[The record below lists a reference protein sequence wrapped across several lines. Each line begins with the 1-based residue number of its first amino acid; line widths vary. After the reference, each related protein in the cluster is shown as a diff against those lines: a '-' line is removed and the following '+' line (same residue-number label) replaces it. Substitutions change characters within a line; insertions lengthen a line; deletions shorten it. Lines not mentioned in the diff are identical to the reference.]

1 MATAAPHVKLLRQL
15 ASAKDDYLSGAFD
28 ISWDGAKAT
37 LYLVFGRPSH
47 AVFDT
52 DQAQIEG
59 EAAIDALLAEL
70 PRTFAVSDWRRAMSP
85 QETLSISIDELAGPF
100 VRLAGSYADD
110 PVSEE
115 SPEWWTAD
123 DSSPDLAFG
132 LADFPLLPGGRPLWA
147 ETSPENVNLAE
158 RLAELPPSIL
168 ILTGAKL
175 RAAAVVS
182 GGDLIDAVWID
193 DEDQAR
199 GEAAG
204 MAILGATKGTLA
216 GYALDDPRVAEA
228 LTMLWRL
235 PVAVNGIEM
244 SWLDPASMLAAFRAD
259 GLDRVLV
266 IDAPV
271 RGIALFSRGGLVAV
285 YSETQRSAV
294 ASPER
299 LRSLLSQARGRL
311 TVMERKPRPV
321 AAAAPVAPSA
331 TDFFGVLV
339 PEEPA
344 EAAMS
349 NGPETHPE
357 VESPAAEVET
367 ADAEGVVE
375 SSAEVDTHDAV
386 ETSAASD
393 TVAVAEPSVSID
405 TDAVAA
411 EPSAPSEADTVA
423 AEPSAPIDTDTA
435 AGKPSAPSDA
445 DTVAAEPSAPIDT
458 DTFTATATAD
468 TWTAPSETTTSE
480 SETETDTDAG
490 AEAAP
495 DATASDEPPPP
506 PPPDAEHEP
515 LAVDLNIA
523 ASAEDAP
530 PPQEADIAA
539 SVEHS
544 PPPPA
549 PDALA
554 EPEVTPKRP
563 WWAFGSK
570 KKKKDKAASSA
581 SATPAPT
588 PETIAAAAAAAH
600 EAEDAAEFAGWSVRQ
615 QNPESQP
622 AWLRPREHAEASDDV
637 PTGTEPPAAAE
648 AVADRP
654 EGETAEAAPV
664 ADAEQPAAPASTWSV
679 VEPGTTT
686 LRAVSWPSTPTTPD
700 DAATHDANDDE
711 SSAAPQTETA
721 AAQGWSARDVLADSV
736 GWYQPSEPAHHED
749 GAEAAADEPHADDA
763 ETAHDDSGEAAH
775 DESGEAAHDVRGE
788 AAHDDSGEA
797 AHDDSGEAAH
807 DDSGE
812 AAQAGTDEA
821 QHEADGDPEVAAEV
835 NHSVSTW
842 FQPEHVA
849 ASDSELA
856 ATVGDDPAD
865 ETEHDAS
872 AASEPTHDF
881 WAEFASPDPDADAD
895 TGTTA
900 ETEPGAHAGTTAE
913 SDPGVDSGT
922 TSESA
927 PDGSETGAEAESE
940 REPAV
945 VDHSDLFARKPSER
959 TSAPWSWPLAEAEV
973 APALEPHPSTPAPV
987 DETPEPATTSAQSP
1001 AEPDDW
1007 EPVFEG
1013 PGDQSF
1019 FQRDEPVGSQFVDFD
1034 EVRTELV
1041 QIGIVWLGEAN
1052 AVPVTALLRKTRS
1065 TIDDFVATID
1075 TIRGLHLE
1083 GQDPASVQAMAREMH
1098 QQAAERLCGA

>member
-115 SPEWWTAD
+115 SPEWWSAD

-132 LADFPLLPGGRPLWA
+132 LSDFPLLPGGRPLWA

-204 MAILGATKGTLA
+204 MAILGATKGSLA

-235 PVAVNGIEM
+235 PLAVSGIEM

-321 AAAAPVAPSA
+321 AAAATNAAPSA
-331 TDFFGVLV
+331 TDFFGVVV
-339 PEEPA
+339 PEA
-344 EAAMS
+344 S
-349 NGPETHPE
+349 PEVVSETDVPTSEVDGTHPDE
-357 VESPAAEVET
+357 ESPTAVGEHPDAET
-367 ADAEGVVE
+367 AV
-375 SSAEVDTHDAV
+375 
-386 ETSAASD
+386 
-393 TVAVAEPSVSID
+393 EPS
-405 TDAVAA
+405 
-411 EPSAPSEADTVA
+411 
-423 AEPSAPIDTDTA
+423 
-435 AGKPSAPSDA
+435 
-445 DTVAAEPSAPIDT
+445 
-458 DTFTATATAD
+458 
-468 TWTAPSETTTSE
+468 
-480 SETETDTDAG
+480 
-490 AEAAP
+490 AAP
-495 DATASDEPPPP
+495 DADVAAEIAADGASNTDVAAEIAIPPPDAAAPETETELEPVAAEHPEPPPP
-506 PPPDAEHEP
+506 PPPDAEHAASQADGEIATSAEHAP
-515 LAVDLNIA
+515 PPSDANIA
-523 ASAEDAP
+523 AST
-530 PPQEADIAA
+530 
-539 SVEHS
+539 EHA

-549 PDALA
+549 PDIPA
-554 EPEVTPKRP
+554 EPERKAKRP
-563 WWAFGSK
+563 WWAFGSRK
-570 KKKKDKAASSA
+570 KKAAS
-581 SATPAPT
+581 TPTA
-588 PETIAAAAAAAH
+588 EAAAAEAAAAH
-600 EAEDAAEFAGWSVRQ
+600 EAAEAASFAGWSVRKPD
-615 QNPESQP
+615 PEAQP
-622 AWLRPREHAEASDDV
+622 IWYRSRDHAQESDGAAEGSEA
-637 PTGTEPPAAAE
+637 PPPAAE
-648 AVADRP
+648 AVA
-654 EGETAEAAPV
+654 EAPV
-664 ADAEQPAAPASTWSV
+664 AETPADEAEATSPAPTWSV
-679 VEPGTTT
+679 VEPGAVTP
-686 LRAVSWPSTPTTPD
+686 RATSWPSTPT
-700 DAATHDANDDE
+700 
-711 SSAAPQTETA
+711 APPAEGSGEAEPSNEAQPETA
-721 AAQGWSARDVLADSV
+721 ASPAWSARDVIADSV
-736 GWYQPSEPAHHED
+736 GWYQPPEADHPETS
-749 GAEAAADEPHADDA
+749 EAAPQDAPAAAAESADEDSGEAGHM
-763 ETAHDDSGEAAH
+763 DSGEAAH
-775 DESGEAAHDVRGE
+775 LDAGESAHEGDGESAHMDAGDAAHE
-788 AAHDDSGEA
+788 DSGD
-797 AHDDSGEAAH
+797 H
-807 DDSGE
+807 
-812 AAQAGTDEA
+812 
-821 QHEADGDPEVAAEV
+821 EVAAEV
-835 NHSVSTW
+835 DHSLAAW
-842 FQPEHVA
+842 FHPDQVAPQDDGPAPTAEHEPVATDDHDAVAGHDELVASNEQAPDSASDAEPVA
-849 ASDSELA
+849 AN
-856 ATVGDDPAD
+856 GDEPAD
-865 ETEHDAS
+865 VTEHDSS
-872 AASEPTHDF
+872 AATEPAHDF
-881 WAEFASPDPDADAD
+881 WAEFASPDADADA
-895 TGTTA
+895 TA
-900 ETEPGAHAGTTAE
+900 ELEADTTQA
-913 SDPGVDSGT
+913 T
-922 TSESA
+922 A
-927 PDGSETGAEAESE
+927 AEAEPAD
-940 REPAV
+940 EPAAQGEPA
-945 VDHSDLFARKPSER
+945 DEPAAQAEPADEPAAEAEPAAEPAAEHPDPFTRRPSER
-959 TSAPWSWPLAEAEV
+959 TGAPWSWPLAESEP
-973 APALEPHPSTPAPV
+973 APAPVSHPSTSARV
-987 DETPEPATTSAQSP
+987 DETPEPATTSAHNA
-1001 AEPDDW
+1001 AESEDW

-1013 PGDQSF
+1013 AGDQSF

>member
-47 AVFDT
+47 AVFDS

-110 PVSEE
+110 PVGEE
-115 SPEWWTAD
+115 SPEWWSAD

-132 LADFPLLPGGRPLWA
+132 LSDFPLLPGGRPLWA

-204 MAILGATKGTLA
+204 MALLGATKGSLA

-235 PVAVNGIEM
+235 PLAVSGIEM

-321 AAAAPVAPSA
+321 AAPAAHTAPSA
-331 TDFFGVLV
+331 TDFFGVLAT
-339 PEEPA
+339 EAPA
-344 EAAMS
+344 EAT
-349 NGPETHPE
+349 PEAAEQGEEESHVADGEPADAAAAVETEAATETDAAAESGAHVETEAAAESGMAAETEAHPE
-357 VESPAAEVET
+357 STVGVGSDAAAVADAAAETSAETEGAAEIATAEPDRSTGYPPPDSEADASAIVESDTPEATVDHAPEAASTEEPTAEPAAEGEPAAT
-367 ADAEGVVE
+367 FAEHGADG
-375 SSAEVDTHDAV
+375 
-386 ETSAASD
+386 
-393 TVAVAEPSVSID
+393 
-405 TDAVAA
+405 
-411 EPSAPSEADTVA
+411 SEL
-423 AEPSAPIDTDTA
+423 
-435 AGKPSAPSDA
+435 
-445 DTVAAEPSAPIDT
+445 
-458 DTFTATATAD
+458 
-468 TWTAPSETTTSE
+468 
-480 SETETDTDAG
+480 
-490 AEAAP
+490 
-495 DATASDEPPPP
+495 PPP
-506 PPPDAEHEP
+506 PPPDAEQVAP
-515 LAVDLNIA
+515 PTDSDVA
-523 ASAEDAP
+523 ASAEHA
-530 PPQEADIAA
+530 
-539 SVEHS
+539 

-549 PDALA
+549 PDTQA
-554 EPEVTPKRP
+554 EP
-563 WWAFGSK
+563 GSK
-570 KKKKDKAASSA
+570 TKRHWWSRGGSRKKDNAAS
-581 SATPAPT
+581 TPT
-588 PETIAAAAAAAH
+588 PETIAAETAAAH
-600 EAEDAAEFAGWSVRQ
+600 EAADAASFAGWSVRQ
-615 QNPESQP
+615 QNPEPQP
-622 AWLRPREHAEASDDV
+622 VWQRSRDYVEGSDGVAEGAEA
-637 PTGTEPPAAAE
+637 PPPAPEAAVD
-648 AVADRP
+648 APAAD
-654 EGETAEAAPV
+654 AEAA
-664 ADAEQPAAPASTWSV
+664 AAAPSWSV
-679 VEPGTTT
+679 IDPGTAAH
-686 LRAVSWPSTPTTPD
+686 RAPS
-700 DAATHDANDDE
+700 E
-711 SSAAPQTETA
+711 QSAPLYDPAGEAEAPAVQPETA
-721 AAQGWSARDVLADSV
+721 ASQGWSARDVLADSV
-736 GWYQPSEPAHHED
+736 GWYQPAEPVHPEGGHESPADEAPADAADDVHEGSTAEAPGDAAEGAPEATGQAAHEGDGDAAHE
-749 GAEAAADEPHADDA
+749 GAAEATREGEDDTAPDVAAEAMHATDSGPAPDVAPGGHDEHDVAASHAAIDWYHPAPLAATDHQPAGEDEHESVAAAESTPSTAHEYEAAAGD
-763 ETAHDDSGEAAH
+763 HDL
-775 DESGEAAHDVRGE
+775 
-788 AAHDDSGEA
+788 
-797 AHDDSGEAAH
+797 
-807 DDSGE
+807 
-812 AAQAGTDEA
+812 
-821 QHEADGDPEVAAEV
+821 
-835 NHSVSTW
+835 
-842 FQPEHVA
+842 A
-849 ASDSELA
+849 ASDEKAPTGETDAEPVA
-856 ATVGDDPAD
+856 AAGDEPAD
-865 ETEHDAS
+865 ATEHDPS
-872 AASEPTHDF
+872 AHVEPAHDF

-895 TGTTA
+895 TS
-900 ETEPGAHAGTTAE
+900 AE
-913 SDPGVDSGT
+913 S
-922 TSESA
+922 
-927 PDGSETGAEAESE
+927 AEAEPAASE
-940 REPAV
+940 AETAEAPV
-945 VDHSDLFARKPSER
+945 EGDHQDLFIRKSSER
-959 TSAPWSWPLAEAEV
+959 TVAPWSWPLAESEPTA
-973 APALEPHPSTPAPV
+973 APTPHSSTAAPV
-987 DETPEPATTSAQSP
+987 EETPEPATTSAQAAS
-1001 AEPDDW
+1001 ESEDW

-1013 PGDQSF
+1013 AGDQSF

-1041 QIGIVWLGEAN
+1041 QIGVVWLGEAN

-1083 GQDPASVQAMAREMH
+1083 GQDPASIQAMAREMH

>member
-47 AVFDT
+47 AVFDS

-110 PVSEE
+110 PVSDE
-115 SPEWWTAD
+115 SPEWWSAD

-132 LADFPLLPGGRPLWA
+132 LSDFPLLPGGRPLWA

-204 MAILGATKGTLA
+204 MAILGATKGSLA

-235 PVAVNGIEM
+235 PLAVSGIEM

-321 AAAAPVAPSA
+321 AAAAGQGAPSA
-331 TDFFGVLV
+331 TDFFGVV
-339 PEEPA
+339 APEVAPEPDVSTA
-344 EAAMS
+344 EAV
-349 NGPETHPE
+349 ETEPE
-357 VESPAAEVET
+357 VESHAAEGEH
-367 ADAEGVVE
+367 ADAE
-375 SSAEVDTHDAV
+375 AAV
-386 ETSAASD
+386 ETSAPEVAAPEAETESEPLARELAPDAGTDVEAPEAEGEAEHGTVASPDVQTSESD
-393 TVAVAEPSVSID
+393 TAFDATPRSANESGEAAH
-405 TDAVAA
+405 TDAVADG
-411 EPSAPSEADTVA
+411 SA
-423 AEPSAPIDTDTA
+423 
-435 AGKPSAPSDA
+435 
-445 DTVAAEPSAPIDT
+445 
-458 DTFTATATAD
+458 
-468 TWTAPSETTTSE
+468 
-480 SETETDTDAG
+480 
-490 AEAAP
+490 
-495 DATASDEPPPP
+495 PPPP
-506 PPPDAEHEP
+506 PPSD
-515 LAVDLNIA
+515 
-523 ASAEDAP
+523 
-530 PPQEADIAA
+530 ADIAA
-539 SVEHS
+539 STEHS

-549 PDALA
+549 PDAPA
-554 EPEVTPKRP
+554 EPERKTKRP
-563 WWAFGSK
+563 WWAFGSRK
-570 KKKKDKAASSA
+570 NKAAANQAA
-581 SATPAPT
+581 SVG
-588 PETIAAAAAAAH
+588 AAAAEATAAH
-600 EAEDAAEFAGWSVRQ
+600 EAAEAASFAGWSVRKPD
-615 QNPESQP
+615 PEAQP
-622 AWLRPREHAEASDDV
+622 VWFRSRDHAEGSDHA
-637 PTGTEPPAAAE
+637 PEGTEAQPPPAADAISESPAE
-648 AVADRP
+648 VT
-654 EGETAEAAPV
+654 GAAP
-664 ADAEQPAAPASTWSV
+664 PAATWSV
-679 VEPGTTT
+679 VEPGSVAP
-686 LRAVSWPSTPTTPD
+686 RATSWPATPTAPPSED
-700 DAATHDANDDE
+700 DGEAE
-711 SSAAPQTETA
+711 SSREAHPEAGATQA
-721 AAQGWSARDVLADSV
+721 SSARDVIADAV
-736 GWYQPSEPAHHED
+736 GWYQPVGAAHPEATAPVE
-749 GAEAAADEPHADDA
+749 GEAAPADHTEQEDA
-763 ETAHDDSGEAAH
+763 GEAAH
-775 DESGEAAHDVRGE
+775 ADADVAPHESADIAAHADVEAAAQVESSDTAPEGDSDESAHLD
-788 AAHDDSGEA
+788 
-797 AHDDSGEAAH
+797 
-807 DDSGE
+807 
-812 AAQAGTDEA
+812 
-821 QHEADGDPEVAAEV
+821 DGDQQVAAEV
-835 NHSVSTW
+835 DHSLAAW
-842 FQPEHVA
+842 FHPEQVAPQNDEPAATDEHLEVAADGHDGVAGHDAHVA
-849 ASDSELA
+849 ATEDGSDGASATEPVA
-856 ATVGDDPAD
+856 ATGDEPAD
-865 ETEHDAS
+865 AAEHDAS
-872 AASEPTHDF
+872 VDGRRTHDY

-895 TGTTA
+895 A
-900 ETEPGAHAGTTAE
+900 
-913 SDPGVDSGT
+913 D
-922 TSESA
+922 A
-927 PDGSETGAEAESE
+927 PDEVEPDAAAATTREAESPH
-940 REPAV
+940 EPTDESAAEPT
-945 VDHSDLFARKPSER
+945 DPLTRRPSER
-959 TSAPWSWPLAEAEV
+959 TVAPWSWPLAESEPTAV
-973 APALEPHPSTPAPV
+973 PAPHPNTATPTEEA
-987 DETPEPATTSAQSP
+987 PEPATTSAHS
-1001 AEPDDW
+1001 EPESEDW

-1013 PGDQSF
+1013 AGESSF